1 MSKFKAAKEAGKL
14 FEYFFDRLLKGF
26 RKDQGRD
33 PENLEMI
40 LIRQEAGNKAKEADK
55 VIEVQV
61 GKSFDEEVDDLIK
74 SGDVKIGQVT
84 KKNYNVLQ
92 REMFQNSFLNKPTIE

>member
-1 MSKFKAAKEAGKL
+1 MNPDDEVGM
-14 FEYFFDRLLKGF
+14 FDVGDIKTTASRFGSELTKKQIEGLKGF

-55 VIEVQV
+55 VIEVQF
-61 GKSFDEEVDDLIK
+61 GKSFGEEVDDLIK
-74 SGDVKIGQVT
+74 SGDV
-84 KKNYNVLQ
+84 
-92 REMFQNSFLNKPTIE
+92 

>member
-14 FEYFFDRLLKGF
+14 FEYYFDRLLRGF

-40 LIRQEAGNKAKEADK
+40 LIRQTTLQGHVFHKRQAKGISSQPTATATATKATSATRPH
-55 VIEVQV
+55 Q
-61 GKSFDEEVDDLIK
+61 
-74 SGDVKIGQVT
+74 
-84 KKNYNVLQ
+84 
-92 REMFQNSFLNKPTIE
+92 